1 MADDIIDLHDGRH
14 DLGCMNLIAFHRVLI
29 GAAIIF
35 FAGYSA
41 WEFAAFARGNDVV
54 RLLLSA
60 GALVAAVLLL
70 LYLRRLKRFLGM
82 PE

>member
-1 MADDIIDLHDGRH
+1 MS
-14 DLGCMNLIAFHRVLI
+14 LIAFHRVLI
-29 GAAIIF
+29 VTAAVF
-35 FAGYSA
+35 FACYGT
-41 WEFAAFARGNDVV
+41 WEFAAFARGGGAT

-60 GALVAAVLLL
+60 ASFVGAVLLL